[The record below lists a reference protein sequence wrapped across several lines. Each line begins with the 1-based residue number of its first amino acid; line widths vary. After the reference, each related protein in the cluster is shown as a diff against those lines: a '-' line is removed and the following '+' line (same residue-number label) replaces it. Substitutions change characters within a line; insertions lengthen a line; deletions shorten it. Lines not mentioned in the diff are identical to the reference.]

1 MKLITIVAFFGIS
14 THALAANPVPT
25 AQIEEDFREQQPR
38 LRGSDP
44 DFFEALLLLENRNL
58 ATCTRN
64 W

>member
-1 MKLITIVAFFGIS
+1 MKLITIVALFGIS
-14 THALAANPVPT
+14 THALAANPVPI
-25 AQIEEDFREQQPR
+25 AQIEEEFLEQQPR

-44 DFFEALLLLENRNL
+44 DFFEALMLLERGNL